1 MDRMKIVFLILLILV
16 GFFDSYCQENEVKV
30 IKAKGVASL
39 EGKSKAM
46 AVDEAV
52 MDAKRNAIEQ
62 AVGVYVSSQTL
73 VRNFQLV
80 DDTILS
86 KSQGYITEWEKI
98 KESSNMG
105 LLEVVI
111 QAKVK
116 MGKIKNDVS
125 GIKRLIQEKNP
136 HVMIAV
142 REKIGKS
149 GYRNKFQ
156 NNYISQ
162 AENKLKD
169 VFLNYKVIIK
179 EPTLSKNG
187 KRAVMYLFNEDF
199 EPIKKVAKERS
210 IDLIIFGEAV
220 AFASSFR
227 SGDMVSYQSDINL
240 KAVELDTGNII
251 ASASAHGA
259 DINMNRMT
267 GMKNAIA
274 DASKKAGEEIIR
286 DCVNWWKDSLSGKGY
301 KLEISLV
308 SDKYESVEKFISNVE
323 SNIRGINRISILSF
337 EGNNAKLEIESMV
350 KGNNF
355 VRELLDKD
363 FFEGKINKVTENTI
377 DIDLT
382 VKPEEDLDEKN
393 EEEIKQDD
401 QEEINEKEEEKES
414 SEKVKNDEMK
424 NKNKENN
431 MDEKEEKEKEN
442 LE

>member
-1 MDRMKIVFLILLILV
+1 MDRVKILILILLILV
-16 GFFDSYCQENEVKV
+16 GVFHGYCQENEVKV

-39 EGKSKAM
+39 EGKSRAM

-125 GIKRLIQEKNP
+125 GIKRLIEEKNP

-199 EPIKKVAKERS
+199 EPIKKVAKERG

-382 VKPEEDLDEKN
+382 VKPEEDIDEKN

-401 QEEINEKEEEKES
+401 QEAIKQKEEEKES

-424 NKNKENN
+424 NKNKEKN

>member
-1 MDRMKIVFLILLILV
+1 
-16 GFFDSYCQENEVKV
+16 
-30 IKAKGVASL
+30 
-39 EGKSKAM
+39 
-46 AVDEAV
+46 
-52 MDAKRNAIEQ
+52 
-62 AVGVYVSSQTL
+62 
-73 VRNFQLV
+73 
-80 DDTILS
+80 
-86 KSQGYITEWEKI
+86 
-98 KESSNMG
+98 
-105 LLEVVI
+105 
-111 QAKVK
+111 
-116 MGKIKNDVS
+116 
-125 GIKRLIQEKNP
+125 
-136 HVMIAV
+136 
-142 REKIGKS
+142 
-149 GYRNKFQ
+149 
-156 NNYISQ
+156 
-162 AENKLKD
+162 
-169 VFLNYKVIIK
+169 
-179 EPTLSKNG
+179 
-187 KRAVMYLFNEDF
+187 
-199 EPIKKVAKERS
+199 
-210 IDLIIFGEAV
+210 
-220 AFASSFR
+220 
-227 SGDMVSYQSDINL
+227 SDINL